1 MPRAKLTEKYIERIP
16 YSEKTVEYY
25 DTKLTGFG
33 VRVGSSSKT
42 YFVKGRNPDGSQ
54 FKRKLGKFGLT
65 HIDDAVSMATSILQG
80 LEQGIGPDHLPA
92 EPVPQEPIT
101 LKMML
106 AEYLLTRKR
115 LKPSTRELYKTLL
128 NRYLPDW
135 LDLPMKDI
143 SPVMVVK
150 RHAEIGA
157 KSPAGADG
165 TFRVVR
171 ALYNLAID
179 IYDQEITRSPVKRLS
194 STKAWYRVPRKE
206 RFIKPSQLAIFF
218 GALRESPCL
227 VSDYLEALLFTGIR
241 SASEIARLQIKHV
254 DFKDR
259 AISLYDTK
267 TKGYQY
273 VPVSETTITILKR
286 RADDARAKKTPYLF
300 YAFQEQAARNG
311 AWIPKP
317 DSTHIKDVRG
327 TIKSILSGTVL
338 ADITPHDLRRSF
350 LTYAD
355 ELEISNVVQ
364 KALVGHAIPTDVT
377 DGYKI
382 ITMDRLR
389 KAVDRVEGYILQHA
403 GLL

>member
-1 MPRAKLTEKYIERIP
+1 MPRAKLTEKYIDRIP
-16 YSEKTVEYY
+16 YADKTVEYY

-33 VRVGSSSKT
+33 VWVGSSSKT

-54 FKRKLGKFGLT
+54 FKRKLGKVGLMP
-65 HIDDAVSMATSILQG
+65 IDDAVSMATSILQG
-80 LEQGIGPDHLPA
+80 LEKGIGPDDHAVEPA
-92 EPVPQEPIT
+92 KQLPIT
-101 LKMML
+101 LNMML
-106 AEYLLTRKR
+106 TEYLLTRKR
-115 LKPSTRELYKTLL
+115 LKPSTRELYKILL
-128 NRYLPDW
+128 NRYLSDW
-135 LDLPMKDI
+135 LDLPMKEI
-143 SPVMVVK
+143 TPVMVVK

-194 STKAWYRVPRKE
+194 STRAWYKVPRKE

-241 SASEIARLQIKHV
+241 SASEIAKLQIRHV
-254 DFKDR
+254 DFKES
-259 AISLYDTK
+259 AISLYNTK
-267 TKGYQY
+267 TKSYQY
-273 VPVSETTITILKR
+273 VPVSASTLTILKR

-311 AWIPKP
+311 VWLPKP
-317 DSTHIKDVRG
+317 GSTHIKDVRG

-338 ADITPHDLRRSF
+338 DDITPHDLRRSF

-382 ITMDRLR
+382 ITMERLR